1 MEMSNLGARTRSNG
15 TGKSPALPRT
25 MAPLGRVRAGWQL
38 RSGLLLGIVLLLAFV
53 HPPAQADSEPLGD
66 PLHRYD
72 EHTPSANTM
81 QRARRAY
88 RANRHRAAFEYYKV
102 AAFWADKLAQYN
114 VGVMYLQ
121 GQGVEFDPV
130 RGWAWLE
137 LSAERKYPDMVAA
150 ADQLSALLDG
160 AQRQAARRILEEEL
174 LPEYGDDVAI
184 ERTAKEMRRELR
196 RGTGSRLG
204 SRASLSAVTIIDGNG
219 MTRRG
224 DEFYDP
230 AKWDFENIVRYETR
244 LMFQL
249 ARGRV
254 EAGELVIVEDEDQ

>member
-1 MEMSNLGARTRSNG
+1 MSA
-15 TGKSPALPRT
+15 
-25 MAPLGRVRAGWQL
+25 
-38 RSGLLLGIVLLLAFV
+38 VLLSFILALSSG
-53 HPPAQADSEPLGD
+53 HATADAEPLGD
-66 PLHRYD
+66 PLYRYD
-72 EHTPSANTM
+72 EHTPSAGTM

-88 RANRHRAAFEYYKV
+88 QANRYRAAFGYYKT

-121 GQGVEFDPV
+121 GKGVDFDPV
-130 RGWAWLE
+130 RGWAWLK

-150 ADQLSALLDG
+150 ADQLYELLDE
-160 AQRQAARRILEEEL
+160 AQRRDARRILAEDL
-174 LPEYGDDVAI
+174 LPEYGDEVAI
-184 ERTAKEMRRELR
+184 ERTAKEMRRNLR

-244 LMFQL
+244 MMFQL

-254 EAGELVIVEDEDQ
+254 EVGDMVLIEDEDE

>member
-1 MEMSNLGARTRSNG
+1 MSRAHAF
-15 TGKSPALPRT
+15 PA
-25 MAPLGRVRAGWQL
+25 AA
-38 RSGLLLGIVLLLAFV
+38 SAILLGLMLALSSSEAAAE
-53 HPPAQADSEPLGD
+53 PEPLGD
-66 PLHRYD
+66 PLYRYD
-72 EHTPSANTM
+72 EHTPSAGTM

-88 RANRHRAAFEYYKV
+88 RANRHRAALEYYKV
-102 AAFWADKLAQYN
+102 AAFWADKLGQYN

-121 GQGVEFDPV
+121 GEGVEFDPV

-137 LSAERKYPDMVAA
+137 LSAERNYPDMVDA
-150 ADQLSALLDG
+150 ADKLYELLDE
-160 AQRQAARRILEEEL
+160 AQRRDARRILEEEL

-184 ERTAKEMRRELR
+184 QRAAKEMRRNLR

-224 DEFYDP
+224 DEYYDP

-254 EAGELVIVEDEDQ
+254 EAGELVIVEDDDE

>member
-1 MEMSNLGARTRSNG
+1 ML
-15 TGKSPALPRT
+15 LPT
-25 MAPLGRVRAGWQL
+25 I
-38 RSGLLLGIVLLLAFV
+38 LLGLMLPLSSGQAF
-53 HPPAQADSEPLGD
+53 ANSEPLGN
-66 PLHRYD
+66 PLYRYD
-72 EHTPSANTM
+72 EHTPSAGTM
-81 QRARRAY
+81 QSARRAY
-88 RANRHRAAFEYYKV
+88 RAERYRAAFEYYKV

-130 RGWAWLE
+130 RSWAWLE
-137 LSAERKYPDMVAA
+137 LSAERSYPDMVAA
-150 ADQLSALLDG
+150 ADQLHDLLDD
-160 AQRQAARRILEEEL
+160 AQRSAARRILEEEL
-174 LPEYGDDVAI
+174 LPEYGDAVAI
-184 ERTAKEMRRELR
+184 ERTAKEMRRDLR

-230 AKWDFENIVRYETR
+230 AKWDFENIVRYETQM
-244 LMFQL
+244 MFQL

-254 EAGELVIVEDEDQ
+254 KSGELVIVEDDDE